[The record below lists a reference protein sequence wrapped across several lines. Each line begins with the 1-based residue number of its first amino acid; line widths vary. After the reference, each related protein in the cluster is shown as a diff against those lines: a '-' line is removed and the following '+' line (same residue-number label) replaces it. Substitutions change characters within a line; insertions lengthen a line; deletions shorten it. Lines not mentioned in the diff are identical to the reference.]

1 MYDET
6 NIDSLD
12 AATRISSVEATSR
25 ASSNMEAGKTRRLS
39 EEESKNCWLA
49 IKHNKIYFSSITKSA
64 VLLELDYENI
74 VKVETYASAV
84 TLELKNFQISKV
96 KLKTTS
102 SYYIR

>member
-1 MYDET
+1 M
-6 NIDSLD
+6 D
-12 AATRISSVEATSR
+12 APARISSVEASSR
-25 ASSNMEAGKTRRLS
+25 ASSNMEGAKNRKLS

-49 IKHNKIYFSSITKSA
+49 IKHNKIYFSSITKSS

-84 TLELKNFQISKV
+84 VLELKNFQISKV
-96 KLKTTS
+96 KLKTAS